1 MESVSM
7 ATNVKQTTKAQR
19 QEVLTLGREAQIL
32 LSFIKR
38 NVKPDS
44 MKRLQD
50 SVIGQTD
57 DDLLALKT
65 ELEKAATHVAIK
77 TGRTPSGK
85 MIRKEENEIVLR
97 SKDGS
102 KVLGRFPFGEGSKFK
117 NERTA
122 REAAARRERQ
132 VEFFKRQGKIWKTRL
147 VTPDVLEAGFPEMAK
162 VAKAMQVPLVD
173 LAELP
178 RHLMG

>member
-1 MESVSM
+1 M
-7 ATNVKQTTKAQR
+7 AENVKQTTRAQR
-19 QEVLTLGREAQIL
+19 LEVLTLGREAQTL

-50 SVIGQTD
+50 SITGQPES
-57 DDLLALKT
+57 DLQGLKN
-65 ELEKAATHVAIK
+65 ELEKAAIHVAIK

-85 MIRKEENEIVLR
+85 MVRKEKSEIVLY

-132 VEFFKRQGKIWKTRL
+132 VAFFRSRKKLLGMRL
-147 VTPDVLEAGFPEMAK
+147 VTPARLSKTYPGLGSAAKMAGVE
-162 VAKAMQVPLVD
+162 VID
-173 LAELP
+173 LAVIP
-178 RHLMG
+178 KHLVE